1 VPWLPEFFTV
11 PALEQIE
18 EKRHRKL
25 STVPYYDGVVSGQF
39 DALVESFAGAPVL
52 HHPVRGR
59 IRGVQPFLTY
69 VAGMKDWLIERNVE
83 VEDVDHLAATGHGFE
98 EVVIHL
104 DAPTGRVDVPVA
116 IAAERE
122 PDGRIDELRVYF
134 SSWPFTGRHLNRPP
148 LLQPDPEVHETDV
161 IAEYQRALSAG
172 DLDAIVA
179 TFEPDGY
186 VREPAGAQYLHRGHD
201 ALRGFYSYI
210 FSNGGGLPM
219 EQCSIVDDGRVCAV
233 EYNVVR
239 WGVSE
244 VAPEAAMAV
253 YVRGASGKL
262 AAARIYD
269 DVDPPLGPRT

>member
-1 VPWLPEFFTV
+1 MPWLPEFFTV
-11 PALEQIE
+11 PALEEIE

-39 DALVESFAGAPVL
+39 DALVESFAGEPL
-52 HHPVRGR
+52 LFHPVRGR
-59 IRGVQPFLTY
+59 IRGARAFLAY
-69 VAGMKDWLIERNVE
+69 VTEMNAWLAERNIE
-83 VEDVDHLAATGHGFE
+83 VEDVDHLAEPGHGFE
-98 EVVIHL
+98 EVVLHL

-116 IAAERE
+116 IAADRE
-122 PDGRIDELRVYF
+122 PDGRIDELRLYF

-148 LLQPDPEVHETDV
+148 LLQPDPVVHEADV

-172 DLDAIVA
+172 DVDAIVA
-179 TFEPDGY
+179 AFEPDGY
-186 VREPAGAQYLHRGHD
+186 VREPAGSQYVHRGHD
-201 ALRGFYSYI
+201 ALRGFYTYI
-210 FSNGGGLPM
+210 FSNGGGIPM
-219 EQCSIVDDGRVCAV
+219 EQCSIIDDGRACAV

-253 YVRGASGKL
+253 YVRGESGKL

-269 DVDPPLGPRT
+269 DVEPPLGPRM

>member
-1 VPWLPEFFTV
+1 VPWLPEFFSV

-18 EKRHRKL
+18 ERRHRKL

-39 DALVESFAGAPVL
+39 DALVESFAGDPVL

-59 IRGVQPFLTY
+59 IRGERAFLSY
-69 VAGMKDWLIERNVE
+69 VAGMNEWLTQRNIEI
-83 VEDVDHLAATGHGFE
+83 EDVDHLAAIGHGFE
-98 EVVIHL
+98 EVILHL
-104 DAPTGRVDVPVA
+104 DVPTGRVDVPVA
-116 IAAERE
+116 IAAERQ
-122 PDGRIDELRVYF
+122 PDGRIEELRLYF

-148 LLQPDPEVHETDV
+148 LLQPDPEVHEPDL

-172 DLDAIVA
+172 DVDAIVA

-186 VREPAGAQYLHRGHD
+186 VREPAGAQYVHRGHD

-219 EQCSIVDDGRVCAV
+219 ERCSIVDDGRVCAV

-253 YVRGASGKL
+253 YVRGESGKL

>member
-11 PALEQIE
+11 PALE

-39 DALVESFAGAPVL
+39 DALVESFAGEPL
-52 HHPVRGR
+52 LFHPVRGR
-59 IRGVQPFLTY
+59 IRGARAFLAY
-69 VAGMKDWLIERNVE
+69 VTEMNAWLAERNIE
-83 VEDVDHLAATGHGFE
+83 VEDVDHLAEPGHGFE
-98 EVVIHL
+98 EVVLHL

-116 IAAERE
+116 IAADRE
-122 PDGRIDELRVYF
+122 PDGRIDELRLYF

-148 LLQPDPEVHETDV
+148 LLQPDPVVHEADV

-172 DLDAIVA
+172 DVDAIVA
-179 TFEPDGY
+179 AFEPDGY
-186 VREPAGAQYLHRGHD
+186 VREPAGSQYVHRGHD
-201 ALRGFYSYI
+201 ALRGFYTYI
-210 FSNGGGLPM
+210 FSNGGGIPM
-219 EQCSIVDDGRVCAV
+219 EQCSIIDDGRACAV

-253 YVRGASGKL
+253 YVRGESGKL

-269 DVDPPLGPRT
+269 DVEPPLGPRM